1 MGNERYEQLLDYL
14 RQKRDWV
21 AARDLALHFGVSGR
35 QIRSYVAAINR
46 ESGAQPVIDSSNKGY
61 RLYRPSV
68 LDKTGI
74 RRARDS
80 APSSP
85 LSRSEHIVTALLS
98 RREGCNIFDL
108 SEELFVSVPT
118 LENDLGKIRREAAKY
133 DLSLRR
139 SRENLALVGCERQKR
154 RFLKEFLFPEGW
166 EKVRLEPH
174 PFFSP
179 DFGDSSA
186 RAAIKGIFSEH
197 SIYVNDYT
205 LDDLLLHMFIVVQR
219 VRTGCCIEEIPA
231 CPEEPDSRYL
241 YAIKDL
247 AEYLQTA
254 FSLSFNSLE
263 LQDLELVLS
272 GSTSIL
278 DPSAITLQNLEQYV
292 EPEYIGA
299 ARYIVEQVKE
309 HYLVNGFSDDF
320 LVKFTLHLKNLFI
333 RSSKNL
339 TAKNPLK
346 DKIKWT
352 YPLIHDISVFIAD
365 ILDHRF
371 KLHIDEDE
379 IAYIAFH
386 LCTCLYGMNQE
397 PVTATFIYANYYDY
411 YQKTVELLE
420 KYFEGVLAVKFTVS
434 IHDYIPTACHS
445 DLIISTVGSR
455 LPKPCIVINPF
466 PVKQD
471 FEQIRSL
478 IEEISRLKKYAF
490 FHQKFLL
497 FFAPQCF
504 LFNRTDKTARDLIL
518 TMCGNA
524 VDLGFARETFTE
536 EVLRRECMS
545 DTAFHEVAVPH
556 AMSQHVNRSFI
567 SVAINHPPIA
577 WSENAPAVKLV
588 LMIGIHQDDR
598 RIFSRIFDF
607 LVEILSAAG
616 NVALLEK
623 AGSFDEFTRL
633 ICGMA
638 GNVSWD

>member
-14 RQKRDWV
+14 DQKRDWV
-21 AARDLALHFGVSGR
+21 AARDLARYFGVSGR

-46 ESGAQPVIDSSNKGY
+46 ESETQPLIDSSNKGY
-61 RLYRPSV
+61 RLS
-68 LDKTGI
+68 
-74 RRARDS
+74 RAPVPAPDRLRLSEDS
-80 APSSP
+80 LPILPAQ
-85 LSRSEHIVTALLS
+85 RNEHIIAALLRS
-98 RREGCNIFDL
+98 PRGCNVFDL
-108 SEELFVSVPT
+108 AESLFISIPT
-118 LENDLGKIRREAAKY
+118 LENDLGKIRRDTAGY
-133 DLSLRR
+133 SLILRR
-139 SRENLALVGCERQKR
+139 NRETVSLEGSERDKR
-154 RFLKEFLFPEGW
+154 RFLKECLFQGSW
-166 EKVRLEPH
+166 EKVRTEPH
-174 PFFSP
+174 PFFSQ
-179 DFGDSSA
+179 DFNDSSV
-186 RAAIKGIFSEH
+186 RTSIKRIFSEH
-197 SIYVNDYT
+197 SVFVNDYA

-219 VRTGCCIEEIPA
+219 VRSGCCIEEIPT
-231 CPEEPDSRYL
+231 CPSEPDSRYL

-247 AEYLQTA
+247 SEYLQTT
-254 FSLSFNSLE
+254 FSLSFGPLE
-263 LQDLELVLS
+263 LHDLELVLS
-272 GSTSIL
+272 QNTSIL
-278 DPSAITLQNLEQYV
+278 DPSVITPQNLKQYV
-292 EPEYIGA
+292 EQEYIEA

-320 LVKFTLHLKNLFI
+320 FVKFTLHLKNLFI

-371 KLHIDEDE
+371 GLHIDEDE

-411 YQKTVELLE
+411 HQKTVELLE
-420 KYFEGVLAVKFTVS
+420 KYFEGSLAVKFTVS

-466 PVKQD
+466 PLKQD
-471 FEQIRSL
+471 FEQIRNQV
-478 IEEISRLKKYAF
+478 EEISRLKKYAF
-490 FHQKFLL
+490 FHQKFLQ

-504 LFNRTDKTARDLIL
+504 ICNRTDQNPQDLIR
-518 TMCGNA
+518 TMCRNA
-524 VDLGFARETFTE
+524 IDLGFARETFTQ
-536 EVLRRECMS
+536 EVLRRERMS
-545 DTAFHEVAVPH
+545 NTAFHEVAVPH

-567 SVAINHPPIA
+567 SVSVNRPPVR

-588 LMIGIHQDDR
+588 LMIGIHEDDR

-623 AGSFDEFTRL
+623 AASFEEFTSL
-633 ICGMA
+633 IGEMA